1 MGKCVL
7 LDFDHSVETYQ
18 SPFTGSKWSICCF
31 MWFFPQTVSA
41 KGEYCLSHKGV
52 AVAFQTF
59 KSFKTHFGFSALSHF
74 VLRVWMFFMPEC
86 FLSDH
91 NRIKALKSSLQYV
104 CLLPY
109 FSLKD
114 QTQQSSTDN
123 RRYLHV
129 WQVAPVYPVPSHV
142 QLKLSHVCLHRPP
155 CSQWLGIHL

>member
-1 MGKCVL
+1 MCIIGFPSFSGTISVTIHWLKMFHL
-7 LDFDHSVETYQ
+7 LLYV
-18 SPFTGSKWSICCF
+18 
-31 MWFFPQTVSA
+31 FFSQTASA
-41 KGEYCLSHKGV
+41 KGEHCLSHKGV

-74 VLRVWMFFMPEC
+74 VLRVWMFFSQTTTESK
-86 FLSDH
+86 LW
-91 NRIKALKSSLQYV
+91 NAGTLQYV
-104 CLLPY
+104 CLPY

-114 QTQQSSTDN
+114 QTQQTSTDN